1 MWFKYIGEVRWDRQS
16 EEHIRR
22 HNVTIGEVWEALG
35 CQRLLFYRIKS
46 KCYAV
51 LGQTEA
57 GRYLLIILKRVGKAT
72 YSLVTARDMQDR
84 ERKRY
89 RKSLGL

>member
-1 MWFKYIGEVRWDRQS
+1 MWLKYIAEVRWSRES
-16 EEHIRR
+16 EEHIRK
-22 HNVTIGEVWEALG
+22 HNVTIGEVWEVLR
-35 CQRLLFYRIKS
+35 CRRPLSYRVKS
-46 KCYAV
+46 KRYAV